1 MSEPIDFEKAKK
13 QRRKA
18 KSPDDDGP
26 LHEMNERFGLVKI
39 GAENRVV
46 EFTTGADGK
55 PTTAFRTTRAF
66 REEFGNRFIPRG
78 DAYKPIGDVWLKW
91 SGRRTFQG
99 ITFAPQGAPDGWL
112 NLWQG
117 WSVAPGLGTYA
128 TFRDHLL
135 TNACDGDEDLFRW
148 VFAWFAQMVQEPEKK
163 PGTALVLRGGMGTGK
178 TIVGEIFGSL
188 FAHHYVLVDQPKH
201 LTGPINSHMES
212 CLLLQADEG
221 FWAGDKGAEGRLR
234 GLITSARQL
243 IERKNVDPIP
253 LPNLTRVLITSNHDW
268 VVPAGRDERR
278 FAVLDVA
285 DYAKQNAEYFGAIMD
300 EMDNQGGRA
309 ALLADLLAFDLSTV
323 NLRAI
328 PQTAALAEQ
337 KAASMPPIHRW
348 WYDRLMDGVPVR
360 ALDGY
365 GEQWGWGPYVAPI
378 PKAVLFEDYVRASEH
393 TGDRRRSSETQL
405 GTELRRLVP
414 TLEVIRTNAGGVRKW
429 CWVLPTLEECRDH
442 FASMYGL
449 GNPWHP
455 EDEEFG
461 G

>member
-18 KSPDDDGP
+18 KSPDGDGP
-26 LHEMNERFGLVKI
+26 LHEMNERFGLVKV

-55 PTTAFRTTRAF
+55 PTIAFRTTRAF
-66 REEFGNRFIPRG
+66 REEFGNQFIKRG
-78 DAYKPIGDVWLKW
+78 DTDKALGDVWLRW
-91 SGRRTFQG
+91 WGRRTFQG

-112 NLWQG
+112 NLWRG
-117 WSVAPGLGTYA
+117 WSVEPGPGTYT

-135 TNACDGDEDLFRW
+135 TNVCDGDEGLYRW

-178 TIVGEIFGSL
+178 TIVGEIVGSL
-188 FAHHYVLVDQPKH
+188 FAHHYVLVDQPQH
-201 LTGPINSHMES
+201 LVGHFNSHMES

-234 GLITSARQL
+234 GLITSGHQL
-243 IERKNVDPIP
+243 VERKNVDPIR
-253 LPNLTRVLITSNHDW
+253 LPNLVRVLITSNHDW

-285 DYAKQNAEYFGAIMD
+285 DHAKQNVEYFGAIMD
-300 EMDNQGGRA
+300 EMDNRGGRS
-309 ALLADLLAFDLSTV
+309 ALLRDLLAFDLSTV

-328 PQTAALAEQ
+328 PNTAALAEQ

-348 WYDRLMDGVPVR
+348 WYDRLMDGVPAR
-360 ALDGY
+360 ALDDY
-365 GEQWGWGPYVAPI
+365 GEQWGWGPYAAPI
-378 PKAVLFEDYVRASEH
+378 PKAVLFDDYVRHSERM
-393 TGDRRRSSETQL
+393 GDRRRSTETQL
-405 GTELRRLVP
+405 GLDLRRLVP
-414 TLEVIRTNAGGVRKW
+414 SLKDRRTKKEEVRKR
-429 CWVLPTLEECRDH
+429 CWELPTLDECRVH
-442 FASMYGL
+442 FAEIYGL
-449 GNPWHP
+449 DNPWP
-455 EDEEFG
+455 PDDKESEP
-461 G
+461 